1 MVFFELFC
9 LCFFFGGGC
18 GLRCGL
24 TTPLFGVF
32 LACSVPSPSQ
42 GAARCAFNP
51 GGHPKKKKAE
61 KGILAIF
68 HHLPPS
74 SGWEMQQV
82 WGFPCVSGGE
92 RPRAVQIKTFF
103 GFLTVFSG
111 SSIKSRVPQGSSGAA
126 FCPKIAF
133 SPLFLPLYSSVRLGG
148 YANICK

>member
-1 MVFFELFC
+1 MGFFELFC
-9 LCFFFGGGC
+9 LCFFLGGGV
-18 GLRCGL
+18 GYDVVSQHPFLA
-24 TTPLFGVF
+24 FF